1 MAYKV
6 LKHFTK
12 KSSMLSFFCRKAYFP
27 SQGMLMSVSFLIV
40 FIKVMMP
47 EFYDFSQTLIIS
59 CNDLFHNACL
69 KLFIHPFVQE
79 IFTSAYCVL
88 DIVLG
93 TRDIVENETKE
104 DPGLTELA
112 F

>member
-1 MAYKV
+1 
-6 LKHFTK
+6 
-12 KSSMLSFFCRKAYFP
+12 
-27 SQGMLMSVSFLIV
+27 MSVSFLVV

-47 EFYDFSQTLIIS
+47 EFYDFPQTPIIS
-59 CNDLFHNACL
+59 CNLFHNAFL

-93 TRDIVENETKE
+93 ARDIVENETKE
-104 DPGLTELA
+104 DPGLTELV